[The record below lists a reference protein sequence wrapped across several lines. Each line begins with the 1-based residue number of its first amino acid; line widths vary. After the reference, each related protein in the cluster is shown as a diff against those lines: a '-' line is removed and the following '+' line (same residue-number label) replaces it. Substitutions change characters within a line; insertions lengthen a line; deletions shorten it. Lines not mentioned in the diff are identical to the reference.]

1 MPLVRIDVR
10 KARTQAEI
18 QSICEAVHGALEDA
32 FRIRAEDRRMVY
44 TDHTPDRLLGPPGRS
59 DLYTLVEVLLFTGRS
74 LDAKRAFYRAVVANL
89 GGLGIPA
96 SEIFIVLN
104 EQPLENWGVRGGQA
118 ACDVD
123 LGFEVR
129 V

>member
-1 MPLVRIDVR
+1 MPVVRIDVR

-18 QSICEAVHGALEDA
+18 EDFCEAVHRAVVEALKVPET
-32 FRIRAEDRRMVY
+32 DRQIVY
-44 TDHTPDRLLGPPGRS
+44 TDHTRDRFLSPPGKT
-59 DLYTLVEVLLFTGRS
+59 DLYTLVEVVLFSGRS
-74 LDAKRAFYRAVVANL
+74 LDTKRAFYRAVVANL
-89 GGLGIPA
+89 GELGVPA

-104 EQPLENWGVRGGQA
+104 EQPRENWGIRGGQA

-123 LGFEVR
+123 LGFKVD